1 MKYYGTKNNKDYG
14 FYLEK
19 FENSIEITD
28 KYWEELLQ
36 AQNNGKSIIKYEN
49 SVIAVSSEDYLEEN
63 GNWKK
68 LTEAEKEVRQLTIKN
83 ALRTVE
89 IQAELETLDKKRIRA
104 LAEPSLKD
112 ENTTWLE
119 HYNSQIKTLREEL
132 NSL

>member
-68 LTEAEKEVRQLTIKN
+68 LTEAEKEARQLTIKN